1 VDSIQPPR
9 FLPVDHD
16 QAKHNYRSF
25 GDAIRIFLHSG
36 TATLETSPS
45 KTYLKLL
52 SLSDIHDGFA
62 LFRDLIFSLSPQ
74 LAGEYHDYRFDIDA
88 LTIIP
93 GEHISKF
100 YQQVLKLSTEITLS
114 NISNGN
120 MALLAYQFIFLLHSI
135 QCPTIT
141 GLLTTYWR
149 AITKHCRDPQHLTKP
164 LPWSFKDVYDDL
176 VSSDVHLLQ
185 LLPLPFRLQLA
196 VSPNI
201 HQINNQIPH
210 CHLNQQQLVFIVLGS
225 QIFIPQQYAFSC
237 SSSNMLTMFQ

>member
-88 LTIIP
+88 
-93 GEHISKF
+93 F
-100 YQQVLKLSTEITLS
+100 Q
-114 NISNGN
+114 GN
-120 MALLAYQFIFLLHSI
+120 TSANFINR
-135 QCPTIT
+135 
-141 GLLTTYWR
+141 Y
-149 AITKHCRDPQHLTKP
+149 
-164 LPWSFKDVYDDL
+164 
-176 VSSDVHLLQ
+176 
-185 LLPLPFRLQLA
+185 
-196 VSPNI
+196 
-201 HQINNQIPH
+201 
-210 CHLNQQQLVFIVLGS
+210 
-225 QIFIPQQYAFSC
+225 
-237 SSSNMLTMFQ
+237 

>member
-1 VDSIQPPR
+1 
-9 FLPVDHD
+9 
-16 QAKHNYRSF
+16 
-25 GDAIRIFLHSG
+25 
-36 TATLETSPS
+36 
-45 KTYLKLL
+45 
-52 SLSDIHDGFA
+52 
-62 LFRDLIFSLSPQ
+62 
-74 LAGEYHDYRFDIDA
+74 
-88 LTIIP
+88 
-93 GEHISKF
+93 
-100 YQQVLKLSTEITLS
+100 
-114 NISNGN
+114 
-120 MALLAYQFIFLLHSI
+120 LAYQFIFLLHSI